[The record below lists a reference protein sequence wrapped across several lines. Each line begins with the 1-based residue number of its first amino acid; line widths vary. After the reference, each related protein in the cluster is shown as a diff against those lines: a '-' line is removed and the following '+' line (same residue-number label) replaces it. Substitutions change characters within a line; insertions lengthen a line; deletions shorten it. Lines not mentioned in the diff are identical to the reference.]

1 MSLIEWELF
10 EVRSLSTYN
19 QNLSRHKKN
28 FYRDEIIYFA
38 TKHGKTDII
47 KQLLNV
53 YSFECQ
59 EVIVDT
65 DQLGTFSGEV
75 ERQGDIKETLRLKI
89 ALGMKNVPNGRLFL
103 ASEGSFGPHPA
114 YMGLVTANIEC
125 LLFYDRQLDIEILG
139 EHLCLSPVTGKKA
152 IGPHEDFQAI
162 FREFKF
168 PSHGVIVHPED
179 SFQPI
184 FKGLHDEKLLMEAMN
199 EAFTVSRTGKVF
211 IATDLRANHNPTRR
225 ESIYK
230 AAEDL
235 LVKLATRCPSC
246 DLPGFAVARG
256 VPGLPCEECGSAS
269 EAALAVEST
278 CVKCDYTERKP
289 RPDGKESIQA
299 FECQYCNP

>member
-1 MSLIEWELF
+1 LD
-10 EVRSLSTYN
+10 TDN
-19 QNLSRHKKN
+19 KNLSGYKSN
-28 FYRDEIIYFA
+28 FYNHESIYFA
-38 TKHGKTDII
+38 TKHGKADII
-47 KQLLNV
+47 KQLLNTH
-53 YSFECQ
+53 SLACH

-75 ERQGDIKETLRLKI
+75 ERQGDVKETLRLKI

-139 EHLCLSPVTGKKA
+139 EHLCMSPVTGKKA
-152 IGPHEDFQAI
+152 IGPHDDFQTI
-162 FREFKF
+162 LSEFKF

-179 SFQPI
+179 SYQPI
-184 FKGLHDEKLLMEAMN
+184 FKGLHDEKLVVEAML
-199 EAFTVSRTGKVF
+199 EAFTVSRTGKAF

-235 LVKLATRCPSC
+235 LVKLASRCPSC
-246 DLPGFAVARG
+246 NLPGFAVSRG
-256 VPGLPCEECGSAS
+256 VPGLPCEECGIAS
-269 EAALAVEST
+269 EAAEAVEST

-289 RPDGKESIQA
+289 RPDGKKFIQA
-299 FECQYCNP
+299 FECHYCNP